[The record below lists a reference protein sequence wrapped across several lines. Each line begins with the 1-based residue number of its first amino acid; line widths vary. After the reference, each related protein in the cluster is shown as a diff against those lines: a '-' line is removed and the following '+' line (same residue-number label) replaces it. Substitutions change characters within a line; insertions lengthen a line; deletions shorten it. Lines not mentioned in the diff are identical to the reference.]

1 MKWHSTDALMPR
13 KSHEQYENDEIRKKK
28 YLLGTA
34 FNIIYFRNR
43 LLSFFKGKLMRIINP

>member
-1 MKWHSTDALMPR
+1 MKWHSTDAPMP
-13 KSHEQYENDEIRKKK
+13 QYENDEIRKKK

-43 LLSFFKGKLMRIINP
+43 LLSFFKAKLMRIINP